1 MRKNQFLTF
10 PVVAIALVGLGLWSA
25 NVAQATGPWANP
37 SGANA
42 RFAWSGGQNIGFVEV
57 PDGHHGD
64 PLVNVLG
71 FHFLN
76 PVNYRAE
83 VGGVTS
89 VQDTTRVTVNV
100 LGALGGPAPSID
112 SITVRE
118 WGTWSVGL
126 TNPSLYSVE
135 VNFDLFRFLPGPPG
149 STLGI
154 DLPPV
159 TFLPDGRWYTDLT
172 YTQGPWDQVQIT
184 VHNSIQVAGGAP
196 AGSFIEK
203 TGMEIIVPEPA
214 TALLLGVFGVQVV
227 RRVRRR

>member
-1 MRKNQFLTF
+1 MRKSQLL
-10 PVVAIALVGLGLWSA
+10 ASALVAFSVVVVGFWFDSA
-25 NVAQATGPWANP
+25 AQATPWSNP

-42 RFAWSGGQNIGFVEV
+42 RFAWTGGENIGAVEN
-57 PDGHHGD
+57 PNGHHGD
-64 PLVNVLG
+64 PAVDVLG

-76 PVNYRAE
+76 TVDYRAE

-89 VQDTTRVTVNV
+89 VQDTTRVMVDV
-100 LGALGGPAPSID
+100 AGAVGGPAPNID
-112 SITVRE
+112 SITIRE
-118 WGTWSVGL
+118 WGTWSVGI
-126 TNPSLYSVE
+126 TDPAFYSVE
-135 VNFDLFRFLPGPPG
+135 VNFDLFRYSPSPPG

-172 YTQGPWDQVQIT
+172 YTQGPWARVQIT

-214 TALLLGVFGVQVV
+214 TAILLAPLGMVV
-227 RRVRRR
+227 ARRFRRH

>member
-1 MRKNQFLTF
+1 MRKNPLLVFAAITLI
-10 PVVAIALVGLGLWSA
+10 VAVFGFWNTEQAA
-25 NVAQATGPWANP
+25 ATGPWSNP
-37 SGANA
+37 SGANT
-42 RFAWSGGQNIGFVEV
+42 RFAWSNGANIGFVEN

-100 LGALGGPAPSID
+100 LGAVGGPAPSID
-112 SITVRE
+112 AIIVRE

-126 TNPSLYSVE
+126 TDPSMYSVE

-149 STLGI
+149 STFGI
-154 DLPPV
+154 NLPPV
-159 TFLPDGRWYTDLT
+159 TFLPDGRWYTETT

-184 VHNSIQVAGGAP
+184 VHNSIQVSGSAP
-196 AGSFIEK
+196 AGSFIQK
-203 TGMEIIVPEPA
+203 VGMEIIVPEPA
-214 TALLLGVFGVQVV
+214 TAILLGVFGALVA